1 MIDDENILTSSHDR
15 HANRTNLLF
24 FFLPPQSAPLVSESV
39 LCWAKSSTP
48 LLEVRGTEN
57 FNAKSVT
64 GVVAVVG
71 PCSGA
76 IVFSSLNS
84 TSSKLRF
91 DSTAAAAAAA
101 PSEVLL

>member
-1 MIDDENILTSSHDR
+1 MAESKMMKILACCCRKDM
-15 HANRTNLLF
+15 
-24 FFLPPQSAPLVSESV
+24 SV
-39 LCWAKSSTP
+39 Y
-48 LLEVRGTEN
+48 LEVRGTEN

>member
-1 MIDDENILTSSHDR
+1 MTSMQ
-15 HANRTNLLF
+15 TEPTF
-24 FFLPPQSAPLVSESV
+24 CFFLPPQSPPLVSESV

-57 FNAKSVT
+57 FNEKSVT

-76 IVFSSLNS
+76 IVFSSLNG
-84 TSSKLRF
+84 TSSRLPF